1 MTAVRPMTVDRFDP
15 RRTSEAPGLLAEF
28 QDAAILDAA
37 DIHVARRLGHLGGE
51 SDERVL
57 LAAAL
62 AVRAARLGSVCLDLA
77 AAPTQIVPEEDVE
90 AEPLAAGDTGPP
102 ALPWPDPEQ
111 WLAACEASP
120 LVEWGPA
127 AEGGHPLQL
136 RAGLLYLDRYWQQE
150 QLVAGEL
157 TSRAQRSLSDPPAID
172 VERFTASLD
181 RLFPL
186 DRVDEAHQREAAAV
200 AAQRWLSVLAGGPG
214 TGKTTTV
221 ARILALL
228 ADQPGPPPLIAL
240 AAPTGKA
247 AARLAEAV
255 RDAVAELPEAD
266 RHRLGELSASTL
278 HRLLGFRPGSRSRFS
293 HHAGNRLA
301 HDVVVVDESS
311 MVSLTLM
318 ARLLDAVRPDARLVL
333 VGDPEQ
339 LASVEAGAVLGD
351 IVDAGQAAG
360 VERGVDTGIVV
371 LRRSWRF
378 TGHIAELAAAIQAG
392 DADTAVGLLGTP
404 AEDVSFIETE
414 AVAAGTTP
422 VGGGGVLGGLRDEV
436 VGAARKLIAAAAKGD
451 AASALTQLS
460 EHRLLCAHR
469 HGPYGADRWAQE
481 LERWIDAALNV
492 HRSAGEWYPGRP
504 LLVTANDY
512 EVKLFNGDTG
522 VVVSDGE
529 GSVTAAFGRPAAPML
544 VRPARLGAVQTMQ
557 AMTVHRSQGSQF
569 QRISVL
575 LPAEGSPLLTRQ
587 LLYTAVTRAERH
599 VRVIGSKAA
608 VRAAVSTPITRA
620 SGLRG
625 RLWTAG

>member
-1 MTAVRPMTVDRFDP
+1 MTAVVDRFDP
-15 RRTSEAPGLLAEF
+15 RKTAETTGLLGEF
-28 QDAAILDAA
+28 QDAGVLNAA
-37 DIHVARRLGHLGGE
+37 DIHVARRLAHLGRE

-62 AVRAARLGSVCLDLA
+62 TVRAARLGSVCLDLA
-77 AAPTQIVPEEDVE
+77 AAPAQIVPEADED
-90 AEPLAAGDTGPP
+90 AAAGESGEPGEFEP
-102 ALPWPDPEQ
+102 AALPWPDPEE
-111 WLAACEASP
+111 WLAVCEASP
-120 LVEWGPA
+120 LVEWGA
-127 AEGGHPLQL
+127 GAEGGHPLQL
-136 RAGLLYLDRYWQQE
+136 RSGLLYLDRYWQQE

-157 TSRAQRSLSDPPAID
+157 ASRAQRSLDDPPWLD
-172 VERFTASLD
+172 EQRFTAALD
-181 RLFPL
+181 RLFPPERL
-186 DRVDEAHQREAAAV
+186 EEAHQREAAAT
-200 AAQRWLSVLAGGPG
+200 AARRWISVLAGGPG

-228 ADQPGPPPLIAL
+228 ADQPGPLPSIAL

-255 RDAVAELPEAD
+255 RDAVSQLPPAD
-266 RHRLGELSASTL
+266 QGRLPELSASTV

-301 HDVVVVDESS
+301 HDIVVIDESS

-351 IVDAGQAAG
+351 IVDAGRAAS
-360 VERGVDTGIVV
+360 VDTGIVV

-378 TGHIAELAAAIQAG
+378 TGHIAELANAIQSG
-392 DADTAVGLLGTP
+392 DADAAVDLLRTP
-404 AEDVSFIETE
+404 AEDLSFVETE
-414 AVAAGTTP
+414 AVAAGTLP
-422 VGGGGVLGGLRDEV
+422 VAGAGVLGGLREEV
-436 VGAARKLIAAAAKGD
+436 VASARRLIAAAAKGD
-451 AASALTQLS
+451 AAAALTHLGA
-460 EHRLLCAHR
+460 HRLLCAHR
-469 HGPYGADRWAQE
+469 RGPYGADRWGQE
-481 LERWIDAALNV
+481 LERWIDAALSTQ
-492 HRSAGEWYPGRP
+492 RTAGEWYPGRP

-522 VVVSDGE
+522 VVISDGA
-529 GSVTAAFGRPAAPML
+529 GAVTAAFGRPSAPVL
-544 VRPARLGAVQTMQ
+544 VRPARLGAIETMQ

-569 QRISVL
+569 HRVSVL

-587 LLYTAVTRAERH
+587 LLYTAVTRAQQH
-599 VRVIGSKAA
+599 VRVIGSEAA

-625 RLWTAG
+625 QLWTAG

>member
-1 MTAVRPMTVDRFDP
+1 MTVVADRFDP
-15 RRTSEAPGLLAEF
+15 RKTLGIAGLLAQF
-28 QDAAILDAA
+28 QQAGVLDAA
-37 DIHVARRLGHLGGE
+37 DIHVARRLGYLGGE

-62 AVRAARLGSVCLDLA
+62 TVRAARLGSVCLDLA
-77 AAPTQIVPEEDVE
+77 AAPTQIVPEDDPQ
-90 AEPLAAGDTGPP
+90 AEPAAAGGVGELL
-102 ALPWPDPEQ
+102 LPWPAPQE
-111 WLAACEASP
+111 WMAACEASP
-120 LVEWGPA
+120 LVERGPQPD
-127 AEGGHPLQL
+127 GGHPLQL
-136 RAGLLYLDRYWQQE
+136 RSGLLYLDRYWQQE

-157 TSRAQRSLSDPPAID
+157 TSRAERSLSDPPALD
-172 VERFTASLD
+172 RDRFAAALR
-181 RLFPL
+181 RLFPPE
-186 DRVDEAHQREAAAV
+186 RVDVDDQSEAAAV

-228 ADQPGPPPLIAL
+228 ADQPGPAPVIAL

-255 RDAVAELPEAD
+255 RDAVAELPAAD
-266 RHRLGELSASTL
+266 QQRLGELSASTL

-318 ARLLDAVRPDARLVL
+318 ARLLDAVRPDARLIL

-351 IVDAGQAAG
+351 IVDAGQATS
-360 VERGVDTGIVV
+360 VDSGIVV
-371 LRRSWRF
+371 LGRSWRF
-378 TGHIAELAAAIQAG
+378 TGRIAELAAAIQAG
-392 DADTAVGLLGTP
+392 DADAAVALLRTP
-404 AEDVSFIETE
+404 AEDVSFVETD
-414 AVAAGTTP
+414 AAAAATTP
-422 VGGGGVLGGLRDEV
+422 AGGGGVLGGLREEV
-436 VGAARKLIAAAAKGD
+436 VSAARRLIAAAAKGD
-451 AASALTQLS
+451 AGAALGCLSA
-460 EHRLLCAHR
+460 HRLLCAHR
-469 HGPYGADRWAQE
+469 HGPYGADRWGQE

-492 HRSAGEWYPGRP
+492 HHGAGEWYAGRP

-522 VVVSDGE
+522 VVISDGA
-529 GSVTAAFGRPAAPML
+529 GAVTAAFGRPAAPML

-599 VRVIGSKAA
+599 VRVIGSEAA

-625 RLWTAG
+625 QLWPRG

>member
-1 MTAVRPMTVDRFDP
+1 MTALADRFDP
-15 RRTSEAPGLLAEF
+15 RHTAASAGLLAEF
-28 QDAAILDAA
+28 QEAAVLDAA
-37 DIHVARRLGHLGGE
+37 DIHVACRLGKLGGE

-62 AVRAARLGSVCLDLA
+62 TVRAARLGSVCLDLA

-90 AEPLAAGDTGPP
+90 AEPLAAGGAGPP
-102 ALPWPDPEQ
+102 ALPWPDPEE

-120 LVEWGPA
+120 LVEWGPSP
-127 AEGGHPLQL
+127 EGGHPLQL

-157 TSRAQRSLSDPPAID
+157 TSRAERSLSDPPGID
-172 VERFTASLD
+172 EPRFSAALD
-181 RLFPL
+181 RLFPP
-186 DRVDEAHQREAAAV
+186 DRVDEAFQREAASV

-255 RDAVAELPEAD
+255 RDAVAELPAAD
-266 RHRLGELSASTL
+266 QHRLGELTASTL
-278 HRLLGFRPGSRSRFS
+278 HRLLGFRPGSRSRFA

-301 HDVVVVDESS
+301 YDVVVVDESS

-360 VERGVDTGIVV
+360 VERGVDSGIVV
-371 LRRSWRF
+371 LGRSWRF
-378 TGHIAELAAAIQAG
+378 TGRIAELAAAIQAG
-392 DADTAVGLLGTP
+392 DADSAVAILRTP
-404 AEDVSFIETE
+404 AEDVSFIETD
-414 AVAAGTTP
+414 AVAAGSTP
-422 VGGGGVLGGLRDEV
+422 VAGGGVLGGLRDEV
-436 VGAARKLIAAAAKGD
+436 VGAARRLIAAAAKGD
-451 AASALTQLS
+451 AASALTHLS

-469 HGPYGADRWAQE
+469 HGPYGADRWGQE
-481 LERWIDAALNV
+481 LERWIDGALNV

-522 VVVSDGE
+522 VIVSDGE

-599 VRVIGSKAA
+599 VRVIGSEAA

-625 RLWTAG
+625 RLWTGG

>member
-1 MTAVRPMTVDRFDP
+1 MNAARPVTVDRFDP
-15 RRTSEAPGLLAEF
+15 RRTAAGDGLLAAF
-28 QDAAILDAA
+28 QDAAILTAA
-37 DIHVARRLGHLGGE
+37 DIHVARRLGQLGGE

-77 AAPTQIVPEEDVE
+77 AAPGQIVAEEDVE
-90 AEPLAAGDTGPP
+90 AEPSAAGDTGPLT
-102 ALPWPDPEQ
+102 LPWPDPEE

-127 AEGGHPLQL
+127 GAGGHPLQL

-157 TSRAQRSLSDPPAID
+157 TSRAERSLSEPPGID
-172 VERFTASLD
+172 EERLASALD
-181 RLFPL
+181 RLFPPDRSEEL
-186 DRVDEAHQREAAAV
+186 DQREAAGV
-200 AAQRWLSVLAGGPG
+200 AARRWLSVLAGGPG

-266 RHRLGELSASTL
+266 QLRLGELSASTL

-301 HDVVVVDESS
+301 HDLVVVDESS

-318 ARLLDAVRPDARLVL
+318 ARLLDAVRPDARVVL

-360 VERGVDTGIVV
+360 AGIVV

-378 TGHIAELAAAIQAG
+378 TGRIAELAVAIQEG
-392 DADTAVGLLGTP
+392 DADAAVGLLRTP
-404 AEDVSFIETE
+404 AEDVSFVETD
-414 AVAAGTTP
+414 AVAAGTTQP
-422 VGGGGVLGGLRDEV
+422 GGVLGGLRDEV
-436 VGAARKLIAAAAKGD
+436 VGAARRLIAAAAKGD
-451 AASALTQLS
+451 AGSALTHLS

-469 HGPYGADRWAQE
+469 HGPYGADRWGQE
-481 LERWIDAALNV
+481 LERWIDSALNV

-569 QRISVL
+569 QRVSVL
-575 LPAEGSPLLTRQ
+575 LPAAGSPLLTRQ
-587 LLYTAVTRAERH
+587 LLYTAVTRAEHH
-599 VRVIGSKAA
+599 VRVIGSEAA

-625 RLWTAG
+625 RLWTGG

>member
-1 MTAVRPMTVDRFDP
+1 MTVVADRFDP
-15 RRTSEAPGLLAEF
+15 RKTAATTGLLAQF
-28 QDAAILDAA
+28 QDAGVLNAA
-37 DIHVARRLGHLGGE
+37 DIHVARRLGHLGSE
-51 SDERVL
+51 ADDRVL

-62 AVRAARLGSVCLDLA
+62 TVRAARLGSVCLDLA
-77 AAPTQIVPEEDVE
+77 AAPTQIVPEADE
-90 AEPLAAGDTGPP
+90 AAAGGAADAAVLEPA
-102 ALPWPDPEQ
+102 ALPWPDPEE
-111 WLAACEASP
+111 WTAACEASP
-120 LVEWGPA
+120 LVEWG
-127 AEGGHPLQL
+127 AEGNPGDGHPLQL
-136 RAGLLYLDRYWQQE
+136 RSGLLYLDRYWQQE

-157 TSRAQRSLSDPPAID
+157 ASRAQRSLDDPPSLD
-172 VERFTASLD
+172 PERFAAALD
-181 RLFPL
+181 RLFPP
-186 DRVDEAHQREAAAV
+186 DREEETHQREGATT
-200 AAQRWLSVLAGGPG
+200 AAQRWISVLAGGPG

-255 RDAVAELPEAD
+255 RDAVAGLPEPD
-266 RHRLGELSASTL
+266 RQRLGELSASTV

-301 HDVVVVDESS
+301 HDVVVIDESS

-351 IVDAGQAAG
+351 IVDAGRSA
-360 VERGVDTGIVV
+360 RVDSRITGITV

-378 TGHIAELAAAIQAG
+378 TGHIAELANAIQAG
-392 DADTAVGLLGTP
+392 DPDAAVDLLRTP
-404 AEDVSFIETE
+404 AEDLSFVETE
-414 AVAAGTTP
+414 AVAAGAIPMT
-422 VGGGGVLGGLRDEV
+422 GGGVLAGLHEEV
-436 VGAARKLIAAAAKGD
+436 VGAARRLIAAAAKGD
-451 AASALTQLS
+451 ASAALTHLS
-460 EHRLLCAHR
+460 AHRLLCAHR
-469 HGPYGADRWAQE
+469 RGPYGADRWGQE
-481 LERWIDAALNV
+481 LERWIDAALSL

-522 VVVSDGE
+522 VVISDGV
-529 GSVTAAFGRPAAPML
+529 GAVTAAFGRPAAPQL
-544 VRPARLGAVQTMQ
+544 VRPSRLGAVETMQ

-569 QRISVL
+569 QRVSVL

-599 VRVIGSKAA
+599 VRVIGSEAA

-620 SGLRG
+620 SGLRS
-625 RLWTAG
+625 RLWSAG

>member
-1 MTAVRPMTVDRFDP
+1 MTALADRFDP
-15 RRTSEAPGLLAEF
+15 RRTAGIEGLLAEF

-77 AAPTQIVPEEDVE
+77 AAPSQIVPEEDLE
-90 AEPLAAGDTGPP
+90 GEPIAAGGTGPLT
-102 ALPWPDPEQ
+102 LPWPDPEE
-111 WLAACEASP
+111 WLAVCEASP

-136 RAGLLYLDRYWQQE
+136 RTGLLYLDRYWQQE

-157 TSRAQRSLSDPPAID
+157 TSRAERSSSEPPALD
-172 VERFTASLD
+172 PERFTAALD
-181 RLFPL
+181 RLFPPEKL
-186 DRVDEAHQREAAAV
+186 DEVHQREAAAV

-228 ADQPGPPPLIAL
+228 ADQPGPPPIIAL

-255 RDAVAELPEAD
+255 RDAVAMLPETD
-266 RHRLGELSASTL
+266 QHRLGELQASTL
-278 HRLLGFRPGSRSRFS
+278 HRLLGFRPGSRSRFA
-293 HHAGNRLA
+293 HHAGNRLSA
-301 HDVVVVDESS
+301 DVVVVDESS

-351 IVDAGQAAG
+351 IVDAGTDAGQAAG
-360 VERGVDTGIVV
+360 GGYGLDTGIVV

-378 TGHIAELAAAIQAG
+378 KGHIAELAAAIQAG
-392 DADTAVGLLGTP
+392 DADAAVQLLRTP

-422 VGGGGVLGGLRDEV
+422 VGGGVLAGLRDEV
-436 VGAARKLIAAAAKGD
+436 VGAARRLIAAASKGD
-451 AASALTQLS
+451 ASAALTHLS

-469 HGPYGADRWAQE
+469 HGPYGADRWGQE
-481 LERWIDAALNV
+481 LERWIDTSLNV
-492 HRSAGEWYPGRP
+492 HRTAGEWYPGRP

-522 VVVSDGE
+522 VVISGGE

-587 LLYTAVTRAERH
+587 LLYTAVTRAEKH
-599 VRVIGSKAA
+599 VRVIGSEAA
-608 VRAAVSTPITRA
+608 VRAAVTTPITRA

-625 RLWTAG
+625 RLWSGG

>member
-1 MTAVRPMTVDRFDP
+1 MTAVADRFDP
-15 RRTSEAPGLLAEF
+15 RKTLGIPGLLAQF
-28 QDAAILDAA
+28 QEAGILDAA

-51 SDERVL
+51 ADERVL

-62 AVRAARLGSVCLDLA
+62 TVRAARLGSVCLDLA
-77 AAPTQIVPEEDVE
+77 AAPTQIVPEDDPE
-90 AEPLAAGDTGPP
+90 AEPAAAGEGRQ
-102 ALPWPDPEQ
+102 LPWPAPQE

-127 AEGGHPLQL
+127 SDGGHPLQL
-136 RAGLLYLDRYWQQE
+136 RSGLLYLDRYWQQE

-157 TSRAQRSLSDPPAID
+157 TSRAERSLSDPPALD
-172 VERFTASLD
+172 RDRFKAALG
-181 RLFPL
+181 RLFPPE
-186 DRVDEAHQREAAAV
+186 RVDVDDQREAAAV

-228 ADQPGPPPLIAL
+228 ADQPGPAPLIAL

-255 RDAVAELPEAD
+255 RDAVAELPAAD
-266 RHRLGELSASTL
+266 QQRLGELSASTL

-318 ARLLDAVRPDARLVL
+318 ARLLDAVRPDARLIL

-351 IVDAGQAAG
+351 IVDAGQAAS
-360 VERGVDTGIVV
+360 VDSGIVV
-371 LRRSWRF
+371 LGRSWRF
-378 TGHIAELAAAIQAG
+378 TGRIAELAAAIQAG
-392 DADTAVGLLGTP
+392 DADAAVALLRTP
-404 AEDVSFIETE
+404 AEDVSFVETD

-422 VGGGGVLGGLRDEV
+422 TGGVGVLGGLREEV
-436 VGAARKLIAAAAKGD
+436 VSAARRLIAAAAKGD
-451 AASALTQLS
+451 AAAALGYLSA
-460 EHRLLCAHR
+460 HRLLCAHR
-469 HGPYGADRWAQE
+469 HGPYGADRWGQE

-492 HRSAGEWYPGRP
+492 HRGAGEWYAGRP

-522 VVVSDGE
+522 VVISDGA
-529 GSVTAAFGRPAAPML
+529 GAVTAAFGRPAAPML

-599 VRVIGSKAA
+599 VRVIGSEAA

-625 RLWTAG
+625 RLWPRG

>member
-1 MTAVRPMTVDRFDP
+1 MTTVADRFDP
-15 RRTSEAPGLLAEF
+15 RKTADVTGLLASF
-28 QDAAILDAA
+28 QDAGILTAA

-51 SDERVL
+51 GDERVL
-57 LAAAL
+57 LATAL
-62 AVRAARLGSVCLDLA
+62 TVRAARLGSVCLDLA
-77 AAPTQIVPEEDVE
+77 AAPTQIVAEADEDAESSDAPMDVE
-90 AEPLAAGDTGPP
+90 
-102 ALPWPDPEQ
+102 LPWPDPEE
-111 WLAACEASP
+111 WMAVCEASP
-120 LVEWGPA
+120 LVEWGSA
-127 AEGGHPLQL
+127 GEEGHPLQL

-157 TSRAQRSLSDPPAID
+157 TSRAQRSLTDPPVVD
-172 VERFTASLD
+172 PSRFAAALD
-181 RLFPL
+181 RLFPPE
-186 DRVDEAHQREAAAV
+186 RIDERHQREAAAV
-200 AAQRWLSVLAGGPG
+200 AGQRWLSVIAGGPG

-228 ADQPGPPPLIAL
+228 ADQPGPVPSIAL

-255 RDAVAELPEAD
+255 RDAVAELSGDD
-266 RHRLGELSASTL
+266 RLRLGELSASTL
-278 HRLLGFRPGSRSRFS
+278 HRLLGFRPGSRSRFA

-301 HDVVVVDESS
+301 HDIVVIDESS

-351 IVDAGQAAG
+351 IVDAAEAART
-360 VERGVDTGIVV
+360 ESAANTGIVV
-371 LRRSWRF
+371 LQRSWRF
-378 TGHIAELAAAIQAG
+378 TGHIAELAKAIQAG
-392 DADTAVGLLGTP
+392 DADEVVSLLRTP
-404 AEDVSFIETE
+404 ADDVSFIETD

-422 VGGGGVLGGLRDEV
+422 AGGGGVLAGLRDEV
-436 VGAARKLIAAAAKGD
+436 IAAARGLVAAGAQSD
-451 AASALTQLS
+451 ATGALTHLS
-460 EHRLLCAHR
+460 AHRLLCAHR
-469 HGPYGADRWAQE
+469 HGPYGADRWGQE
-481 LERWIDAALNV
+481 LERWI
-492 HRSAGEWYPGRP
+492 GEWYPGRP

-522 VVVSDGE
+522 VVISDGV
-529 GSVTAAFGRPAAPML
+529 GGVTAAFGRPAAPML

-599 VRVIGSKAA
+599 VRVIGSEAA
-608 VRAAVSTPITRA
+608 VRAAVTTPITRA

-625 RLWTAG
+625 RLWKAG